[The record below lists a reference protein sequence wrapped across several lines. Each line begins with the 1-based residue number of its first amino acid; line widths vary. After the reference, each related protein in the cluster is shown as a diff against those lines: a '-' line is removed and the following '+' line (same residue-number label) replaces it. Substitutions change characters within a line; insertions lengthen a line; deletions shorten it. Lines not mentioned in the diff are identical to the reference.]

1 MCDQSNACTVRPIS
15 ATRSTAEYLRALS
28 QERQHTT
35 VESAGT
41 LGQGVEVRREH
52 ARLSH
57 RAIRCWT
64 ELGPSVR
71 REEGRVCKGGEQ
83 ARGAVVCNTQ
93 VDTTTSPR
101 RPPGTRMCCFSLD
114 CFPERERRSGERSAS
129 ADQRRQVK
137 QSRCL
142 LNRQGGRW
150 GLRPMGSRHEAVISM
165 FMCRAHSRF
174 VERAHASQTGRG
186 RGRRPPF
193 LWARSRSC
201 RSRRAVV
208 VCPFLL
214 LLGSST

>member
-1 MCDQSNACTVRPIS
+1 MTAHVRSEQRLYCAADLSHEVHCGLP
-15 ATRSTAEYLRALS
+15 TRAVTRKAAHDSRVS
-28 QERQHTT
+28 R
-35 VESAGT
+35 
-41 LGQGVEVRREH
+41 H
-52 ARLSH
+52 ARTGGRGQASTH
-57 RAIRCWT
+57 DCRT
-64 ELGPSVR
+64 EQFGADRTGAVGP
-71 REEGRVCKGGEQ
+71 KGGRKGLQ
-83 ARGAVVCNTQ
+83 GRRTSQGAVVCITP
-93 VDTTTSPR
+93 DTTTSR